1 MKIRSLIDD
10 FLDYLLLLSVIL
22 FTLSPIILPYYQ
34 NTTSKRNQEV
44 INNVEILKYYG
55 DPGSGVN
62 HLRMDGHDCF
72 TFKDNTKVAISCTR
86 IPDK

>member
-1 MKIRSLIDD
+1 MKIRSLLDD

-22 FTLSPIILPYYQ
+22 FTLSPIIVNYYY
-34 NTTSKRNQEV
+34 NTTSKKEEKI

-55 DPGSGVN
+55 DPGTGVH

-72 TFKDNTKVAISCTR
+72 TYKDNTKVAISCTR
-86 IPDK
+86 IPSK